1 MDLLFKVLPHSVYGV
16 RMTTD
21 QLNSEREALFAEL
34 LAAFGRRDHEFFRA
48 AMQADVAL

>member
-1 MDLLFKVLPHSVYGV
+1 
-16 RMTTD
+16 MTD
-21 QLNSEREALFAEL
+21 EQLNSKREGIFAEL